1 MSAGQDIRIAAPCGA
16 AISIYRRVEGK
27 ANPYA
32 WFGREKKGGR
42 KATSPRSRD
51 MFRAFGATREMHR
64 ADGAVR
70 EMFPSLCSG
79 NAICLPAVGVIIDQK

>member
-1 MSAGQDIRIAAPCGA
+1 
-16 AISIYRRVEGK
+16 
-27 ANPYA
+27 
-32 WFGREKKGGR
+32 
-42 KATSPRSRD
+42 